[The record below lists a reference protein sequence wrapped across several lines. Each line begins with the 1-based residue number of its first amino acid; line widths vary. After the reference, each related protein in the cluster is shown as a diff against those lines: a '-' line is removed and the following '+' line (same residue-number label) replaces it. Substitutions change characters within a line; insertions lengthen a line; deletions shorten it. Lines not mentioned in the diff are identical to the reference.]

1 MEARS
6 EVRRIQ
12 LTGGSTYIVSL
23 PKRWVEEMGLGKG
36 SLVRI
41 YWEEGVGLRLEPEV
55 EGEERRTRRAVI
67 DISSKTTPE
76 SLVRKVV
83 SAYLVGYNVI
93 QVRNPERRIATTQ
106 RYAIKDLIR
115 KKLLGIELLSDLPQE
130 LTLQV
135 LVGHGELSVKDAL
148 RRMSAIAASM
158 HRDAIMALMTDDPE
172 LAREVIEMDDEV
184 DRFGLYIIR
193 LLKMAVSDGRV
204 LREIGL
210 SSPRECLG
218 YRLITKSIER
228 MADHAANIA
237 QNSLTMTPMNLSRE
251 LLREIKAMS
260 DSALRVF
267 EEAIEAL
274 FKWDYASADRV
285 FEKAEETR
293 QMEAGVVQKVIKH
306 APAEDVPALR
316 LIIESIRRTAEYGS
330 DIAEIVLNLT
340 IGEEIK
346 D

>member
-1 MEARS
+1 
-6 EVRRIQ
+6 
-12 LTGGSTYIVSL
+12 
-23 PKRWVEEMGLGKG
+23 MGLGKG
-36 SLVRI
+36 SPVRI
-41 YWEEGVGLRLEPEV
+41 YARDGSTLCIEPEV
-55 EGEERRTRRAVI
+55 EAEERRVRRAVI
-67 DISSKTTPE
+67 DVSDETKPE

-83 SAYLVGYNVI
+83 SAYLVGYNII
-93 QVRNPERRIATTQ
+93 QLRNVEKRIAMPQ

-115 KKLLGIELLSDLPQE
+115 KKLLGIEILADLPQE

-148 RRMSAIAASM
+148 RRMSTIAASM

-172 LAREVIEMDDEV
+172 LGREVIATDDEV

-193 LLKMAVSDGRV
+193 LLKMAVSDSRV
-204 LREIGL
+204 LKEIGL

-218 YRLITKSIER
+218 YRLITKSVER

-237 QNSLTMTPMNLSRE
+237 QNSLTLTPMGLSQE
-251 LLREIKAMS
+251 LLKEIKTMS

-267 EEAIEAL
+267 EDAIEAL
-274 FKWDYASADRV
+274 FEWDYTIADGV
-285 FEKAEETR
+285 FDEAEETR
-293 QMEAGVVQKVIKH
+293 RMEVRVVQKAIKH
-306 APAEDVPALR
+306 APTEGVPALR

-340 IGEEIK
+340 IKEEIE